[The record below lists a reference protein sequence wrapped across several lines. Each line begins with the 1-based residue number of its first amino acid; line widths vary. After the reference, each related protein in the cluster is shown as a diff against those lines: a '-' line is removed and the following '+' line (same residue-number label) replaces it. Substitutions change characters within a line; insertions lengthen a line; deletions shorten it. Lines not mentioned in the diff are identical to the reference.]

1 MIYFLFFLNCF
12 WLSALLIENVRAP
25 LWLICFDPSHERLHS
40 CSSSSAE
47 SENEWIHSRQL
58 YPSLLLCRSI
68 FQLQLCFVVSLSLS
82 VFASSAA
89 FSQLRRS
96 AISQSLSARKQERKA
111 KVYESGA
118 ARTTTSGLLMHLLY
132 DNRAAENTLLG
143 SAPLRRSTSRNEA
156 SVLRNTAQVSCD
168 STQPKPRS
176 GSFCDLSASAGG
188 RNPFNGTHKQASRTP
203 RSTESSKQA
212 VKKNR
217 VGD

>member
-1 MIYFLFFLNCF
+1 MSACTRVLRAPPKAKMNEFIHDSCIRLCFCVAPFFNF
-12 WLSALLIENVRAP
+12 SSALLFPFPFQFLRAP
-25 LWLICFDPSHERLHS
+25 LL
-40 CSSSSAE
+40 
-47 SENEWIHSRQL
+47 
-58 YPSLLLCRSI
+58 
-68 FQLQLCFVVSLSLS
+68 
-82 VFASSAA
+82 

-118 ARTTTSGLLMHLLY
+118 ARTTTSGMVMHLLY

-168 STQPKPRS
+168 STQPRPRS
-176 GSFCDLSASAGG
+176 GSFCDLFASAGG